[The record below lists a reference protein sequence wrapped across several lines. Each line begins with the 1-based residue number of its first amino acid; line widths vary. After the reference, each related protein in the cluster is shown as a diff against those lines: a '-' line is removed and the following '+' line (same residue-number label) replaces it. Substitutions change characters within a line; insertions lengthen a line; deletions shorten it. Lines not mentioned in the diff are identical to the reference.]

1 MRRLTELWIE
11 NPKRVERTG
20 AGIITVLVLIL
31 LFVGALRTRVGG
43 MPFQERLM
51 AFTEA
56 IVRPSPAIPEPVA
69 IEEAVVEE
77 AAPATTPEVAV
88 VERAVIRR
96 QAPEMERA
104 ERRTVTRTTRP
115 RLAPGTSVPLTTQAP
130 SAAVVNAP
138 KTGVTGPPARRQV
151 GIPSGVAAPGQISL
165 PPSASPPPLEV
176 AAPPPELDRQPEVAE
191 QVVEELENDQ
201 FDGAKIAAWVR
212 ANQGPVPEMVL
223 YHMQHQDGD
232 PTANSGINYE
242 GRDIE
247 LFLIVREGS
256 DQLRVVMVDGSESY
270 LFIDGSGTLSP
281 TRSRKGRVRRDG
293 GDIVRITSFERN
305 PYDEETEA
313 FFEIVMTWWES
324 VQ

>member
-1 MRRLTELWIE
+1 
-11 NPKRVERTG
+11 
-20 AGIITVLVLIL
+20 
-31 LFVGALRTRVGG
+31 
-43 MPFQERLM
+43 M

-77 AAPATTPEVAV
+77 AASPDVPEVVAV

-96 QAPEMERA
+96 EAPVMERA

-115 RLAPGTSVPLTTQAP
+115 RLAPGTNVPLTTQAP
-130 SAAVVNAP
+130 RAAVVNAP
-138 KTGVTGPPARRQV
+138 RTGVTGPPARRRV
-151 GIPSGVAAPGQISL
+151 GIPGGVAAPGQIAL
-165 PPSASPPPLEV
+165 PPSASPPPVEV

-191 QVVEELENDQ
+191 QVIEELESDQ
-201 FDGAKIAAWVR
+201 FDGSLIAAWVR

-223 YHMQHQDGD
+223 YHMQHQEGD
-232 PTANSGINYE
+232 PMANSGVNYE
-242 GRDIE
+242 GRDIQ
-247 LFLIVREGS
+247 LFLIVRQGS
-256 DQLRVVMVDGSESY
+256 DELRVVMVDGSESY

-293 GDIVRITSFERN
+293 ENIVRITSFERN